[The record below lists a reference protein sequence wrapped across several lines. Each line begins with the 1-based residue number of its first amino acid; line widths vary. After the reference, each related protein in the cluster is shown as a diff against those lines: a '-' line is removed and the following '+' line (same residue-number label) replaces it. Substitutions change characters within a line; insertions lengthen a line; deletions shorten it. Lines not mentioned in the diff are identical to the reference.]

1 MKKKYRFGLRK
12 KLIFFTTIL
21 AIITYS
27 MSALFLYV
35 VYDYI
40 TQYWSVSMEVFT
52 TLTLLL
58 GVIWSGILAFFAARF
73 ITKPLEKL
81 EHAASEAADGQ
92 LNQEIDIHSSDDEI
106 RALGQAFDQMLTNLR
121 DTVTN
126 IDTHFEHTN
135 DTVIKMKSISQELAS
150 YSNTIRSATDEIASG
165 SESSSEAIQQTV
177 ESVERVTEL
186 AENVQ
191 EKASTSRDKSR
202 SMLGTLQNG
211 KMVVNQLVNGIQQ
224 LTENQEIS
232 LTDVNRLKEN
242 TKQVETIITMVGAIA
257 EQTNLLALNA
267 SIEAARAGEHGKGFA
282 VVAEEIRKLADQS
295 AEAVKNISELIAAIQ
310 KDVGNVVG
318 RINENVE
325 TARVESENGVKTNAA
340 IEEVADSVEEVA
352 TEIDSISELVNEQ
365 LEAIQST
372 ASQSQEV
379 AAVAE
384 ETSAGTEEVNASI
397 QEQASTIED
406 VNHFANELESQAQ
419 SLNKQIQR
427 FNLN

>member
-1 MKKKYRFGLRK
+1 
-12 KLIFFTTIL
+12 
-21 AIITYS
+21 
-27 MSALFLYV
+27 
-35 VYDYI
+35 
-40 TQYWSVSMEVFT
+40 
-52 TLTLLL
+52 
-58 GVIWSGILAFFAARF
+58 
-73 ITKPLEKL
+73 
-81 EHAASEAADGQ
+81 
-92 LNQEIDIHSSDDEI
+92 
-106 RALGQAFDQMLTNLR
+106 MLTNLR

-242 TKQVETIITMVGAIA
+242 TKQVETIITMVGDIA

-267 SIEAARAGEHGKGFA
+267 SIEAARAGEHGKGFC
-282 VVAEEIRKLADQS
+282 S
-295 AEAVKNISELIAAIQ
+295 CC
-310 KDVGNVVG
+310 
-318 RINENVE
+318 
-325 TARVESENGVKTNAA
+325 
-340 IEEVADSVEEVA
+340 
-352 TEIDSISELVNEQ
+352 
-365 LEAIQST
+365 
-372 ASQSQEV
+372 
-379 AAVAE
+379 
-384 ETSAGTEEVNASI
+384 
-397 QEQASTIED
+397 
-406 VNHFANELESQAQ
+406 
-419 SLNKQIQR
+419 
-427 FNLN
+427 

>member
-1 MKKKYRFGLRK
+1 
-12 KLIFFTTIL
+12 
-21 AIITYS
+21 
-27 MSALFLYV
+27 
-35 VYDYI
+35 
-40 TQYWSVSMEVFT
+40 
-52 TLTLLL
+52 
-58 GVIWSGILAFFAARF
+58 
-73 ITKPLEKL
+73 
-81 EHAASEAADGQ
+81 
-92 LNQEIDIHSSDDEI
+92 
-106 RALGQAFDQMLTNLR
+106 
-121 DTVTN
+121 
-126 IDTHFEHTN
+126 
-135 DTVIKMKSISQELAS
+135 
-150 YSNTIRSATDEIASG
+150 
-165 SESSSEAIQQTV
+165 
-177 ESVERVTEL
+177 
-186 AENVQ
+186 
-191 EKASTSRDKSR
+191 
-202 SMLGTLQNG
+202 MLGTLQNG

-242 TKQVETIITMVGAIA
+242 TKQVETIITMVGDIA

-427 FNLN
+427 V

>member
-1 MKKKYRFGLRK
+1 
-12 KLIFFTTIL
+12 
-21 AIITYS
+21 
-27 MSALFLYV
+27 
-35 VYDYI
+35 
-40 TQYWSVSMEVFT
+40 
-52 TLTLLL
+52 
-58 GVIWSGILAFFAARF
+58 
-73 ITKPLEKL
+73 
-81 EHAASEAADGQ
+81 
-92 LNQEIDIHSSDDEI
+92 
-106 RALGQAFDQMLTNLR
+106 
-121 DTVTN
+121 
-126 IDTHFEHTN
+126 
-135 DTVIKMKSISQELAS
+135 
-150 YSNTIRSATDEIASG
+150 
-165 SESSSEAIQQTV
+165 
-177 ESVERVTEL
+177 
-186 AENVQ
+186 
-191 EKASTSRDKSR
+191 
-202 SMLGTLQNG
+202 MLGTLQNG

-242 TKQVETIITMVGAIA
+242 TKQVETIITMVGDIA

>member
-81 EHAASEAADGQ
+81 EHASSEAADGQ

-242 TKQVETIITMVGAIA
+242 TKQVETIITMVGDIA